1 MTISVIIPT
10 LHEEKTLPG
19 TLARLRHPAFSEVLV
34 VDGGS
39 RDRTLADVALAN
51 PLARTLNAPMGRAR
65 QMNAGA
71 AAAKGELLLFLHAD
85 TLLPATAAQD
95 ITQAMADTRIAG
107 GRFDA
112 RLVPDRGLL
121 WVVGR
126 MMSWRSRLTGI
137 ATGDQA
143 IFVRR
148 KVFEDLGGFP
158 DIPIMEDI
166 AFSRRLKQAGHI
178 AALPSCV
185 MTSGRRW
192 ERHGAIK
199 TILLMWWLRL
209 LFYLGM
215 SPVRLQRMYD
225 DAR

>member
-51 PLARTLNAPMGRAR
+51 PLTRIMNAPTGRAR

-71 AAAKGELLLFLHAD
+71 AVSKGELLLFLHAD
-85 TLLPATAAQD
+85 TLLPTTAAQD
-95 ITQAMADTRIAG
+95 ITRAMADTRIAG

-166 AFSRRLKQAGHI
+166 AFSLRLKQAGQV
-178 AALPSCV
+178 AALHSCV

-192 ERHGAIK
+192 ERHGAIR
-199 TILLMWWLRL
+199 TIVLMWWLRL
-209 LFYLGM
+209 LFYLGV
-215 SPVRLQRMYD
+215 SPARLTRMYD

>member
-1 MTISVIIPT
+1 MTIAVIIPT

-19 TLARLRHPAFSEVLV
+19 TLARLRHPAFAEVLV

-39 RDRTLADVALAN
+39 LDRTLAGIALAH
-51 PLARTLNAPMGRAR
+51 PLTRVLNAPTGRAR

-71 AAAKGELLLFLHAD
+71 AAAKSELLLFLHAD
-85 TLLPATAAQD
+85 TLLPPTAAQD
-95 ITQAMADTRIAG
+95 ITDAMADTRFVG

-112 RLVPDRGLL
+112 RLLPDRGLL

-166 AFSRRLKQAGHI
+166 AFCRRLKQAGQV

-185 MTSGRRW
+185 LTSGRRW
-192 ERHGAIK
+192 ERHGAIN

-209 LFYLGM
+209 LFSLGVN
-215 SPVRLQRMYD
+215 PGRLKRMYD

>member
-39 RDRTLADVALAN
+39 RDRTLADIALAN
-51 PLARTLNAPMGRAR
+51 PLSRVLNAPMGRAR

-185 MTSGRRW
+185 LTSGRRW

-209 LFYLGM
+209 LFYLGV
-215 SPVRLQRMYD
+215 SPARLQRMYN

>member
-10 LHEEKTLPG
+10 LHEEKTLPD
-19 TLARLRHPAFSEVLV
+19 TLAQLRHPAFSEVLV

-51 PLARTLNAPMGRAR
+51 PLARVLKAPMGRAR

-71 AAAKGELLLFLHAD
+71 AAAQGELLLFLHAD

-166 AFSRRLKQAGHI
+166 AFSRRLKQAGPI

-185 MTSGRRW
+185 LTSGRRW
-192 ERHGAIK
+192 ERHGAIN

-209 LFYLGM
+209 LFYLGV
-215 SPVRLQRMYD
+215 SPARLQRMYD

>member
-10 LHEEKTLPG
+10 LHEEKTLPD

-39 RDRTLADVALAN
+39 RDRTLADIALAN
-51 PLARTLNAPMGRAR
+51 PLTRVLNAPMGRAR

-95 ITQAMADTRIAG
+95 ITHAMADTRIAG

-185 MTSGRRW
+185 LTSGRRW
-192 ERHGAIK
+192 ERHGAIT

-209 LFYLGM
+209 LFYLGV
-215 SPVRLQRMYD
+215 SPARLKRMYD